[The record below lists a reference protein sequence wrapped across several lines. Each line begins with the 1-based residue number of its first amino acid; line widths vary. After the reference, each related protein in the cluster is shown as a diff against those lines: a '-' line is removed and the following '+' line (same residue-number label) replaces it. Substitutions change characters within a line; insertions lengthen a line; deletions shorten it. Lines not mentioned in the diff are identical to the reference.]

1 VGGLIAAG
9 VLILLIIIVAVTIAV
24 KCCKK
29 KEANKMYLEYTRVRA
44 DSTPDDEED
53 VRMLLS

>member
-1 VGGLIAAG
+1 MIPVI
-9 VLILLIIIVAVTIAV
+9 
-24 KCCKK
+24 
-29 KEANKMYLEYTRVRA
+29 NLEYTRVRA